1 MNDETKLRAVVFD
14 LDGLLVNTEDLY
26 AEAGET
32 VLRRRGKTYDAEL
45 REQMMGR
52 PVVDAIQL
60 MIDCHA
66 LPDTIDDLMC
76 ECKTVLDELMA
87 KSLAPMPGVE
97 RLLDALAA
105 ANIPVAVAT
114 SATPEY
120 AEHVL
125 STLGLKRRFQFILTA
140 ADIRHG
146 KPNPE
151 VYLLAA
157 KRLGIP
163 PSAMMV
169 LEDSGNG
176 CRAAVDSG
184 AYAVAVPNSHTHNH
198 KFPAVQLMA
207 DTLADPRILRAL
219 NLLPS
224 QVATGDSLRRD
235 GSAI

>member
-1 MNDETKLRAVVFD
+1 MSEQLPLRAVVFD

-45 REQMMGR
+45 REKMMGR

-76 ECKTVLDELMA
+76 ECKNVLDDLMA

-97 RLLDALAA
+97 RLLDALTA
-105 ANIPVAVAT
+105 ANVPIAVAT

-120 AEHVL
+120 ADYVL
-125 STLGLKRRFQFILTA
+125 STLGLKPRFQFILTA

-157 KRLGIP
+157 KRLGIQP
-163 PSAMMV
+163 REMMV

-184 AYAVAVPNSHTHNH
+184 AYAVAVPNAHTRNH
-198 KFPAVQLMA
+198 KFPAVQLTA

-219 NLLPS
+219 KI
-224 QVATGDSLRRD
+224 A
-235 GSAI
+235 